1 MPLPEEKL
9 ELCSAGPVSTRLAA
23 CINGVLTFIAGF
35 IVNSTPSEYGILHL
49 PHLRSQAANR
59 EYSAY

>member
-23 CINGVLTFIAGF
+23 YISNVLTFITDF
-35 IVNSTPSEYGILHL
+35 IANGTPSEYSILHY
-49 PHLRSQAANR
+49 LRLQSQAANR
-59 EYSAY
+59 EYSVY